1 MPYGLCTYELRHITK
16 TNNQKK
22 QFVFQR
28 VFLPRLS
35 FCLGLIKRNDG
46 TYLDQRLL
54 GSSVVL
60 VDCAPY
66 VIIFIEI
73 KVNNDW
79 FKNGS
84 WVLNGILE
92 IPYS

>member
-1 MPYGLCTYELRHITK
+1 MPYGLCTYKLRQITK

-22 QFVFQR
+22 QFVLQR

-35 FCLGLIKRNDG
+35 FCLRLIKRNDG

-54 GSSVVL
+54 GSSVGL

-66 VIIFIEI
+66 GIIFIEI
-73 KVNNDW
+73 KFNNDW
-79 FKNGS
+79 LKDDS
-84 WVLNGILE
+84 RVLNGILK